1 MNNFTYGWGL
11 FATAGIL
18 AILCMPALAQSNTNA
33 TLQEGR
39 VNINLTHQCGDSN
52 DNATYQDGRVNI
64 NRTVQRCGDNR
75 NRTAQFGE
83 INHNRT
89 EQRAISQRTRNQ
101 PSHANHG
108 RLRR

>member
-1 MNNFTYGWGL
+1 MNNLIYGVRL
-11 FATAGIL
+11 FAIAGIL
-18 AILCMPALAQSNTNA
+18 AIVCMPAWAQSNTNA

-39 VNINLTHQCGDSN
+39 VNINLTHQCGDRN
-52 DNATYQDGRVNI
+52 DNTTYQDGRVNI

-75 NRTAQFGE
+75 NRTAQFGA

-89 EQRAISQRTRNQ
+89 EQRAIPQRTRNQ
-101 PSHANHG
+101 PPHEHHG